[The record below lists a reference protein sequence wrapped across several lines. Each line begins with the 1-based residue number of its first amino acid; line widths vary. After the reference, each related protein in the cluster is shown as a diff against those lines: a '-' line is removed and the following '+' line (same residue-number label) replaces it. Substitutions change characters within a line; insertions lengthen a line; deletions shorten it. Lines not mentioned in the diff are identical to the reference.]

1 MTAVVLG
8 GSGFLGSHLCDALLA
23 RGQDVIA
30 VDDLSTGR
38 LQNIDHLKSNKSF
51 KFVQA
56 DISLELPDLGT
67 PELILNFASPASPPA
82 YLSMPV
88 HTLRTGSLGTMHA
101 LDLASKTNA
110 RFVMASTSEIY
121 GDPLEHPQTESY
133 WGNVNPIGVR
143 SCYDEAKR
151 FSEALTFAHQRE
163 RGSNTGIVRIFNTYG
178 PRLDPTDGRVVS
190 NFIMAAINDLP
201 LNIYGDG
208 SQTRSLCYVSDLVDG
223 ILRMA
228 DSNINGPIN
237 LGNPNEMTVLQLA
250 QRIIDITDSK
260 SAINFQSALSDD
272 PQQRNPDITL
282 AKAEL
287 NWFPTTQL
295 DAGLQSTINWMANME
310 KKK

>member
-101 LDLASKTNA
+101 LELATKTNA

-163 RGSNTGIVRIFNTYG
+163 RGTNTGIVRIFNTYG

-228 DSNINGPIN
+228 ESNINGPIN

-260 SAINFQSALSDD
+260 SDINFQSALPDD
-272 PQQRNPDITL
+272 PQQRNPDIAL

-310 KKK
+310 KKT

>member
-101 LDLASKTNA
+101 LELASKTNA

-163 RGSNTGIVRIFNTYG
+163 RATNTGIVRIFNTYG